1 MKTTLTSTLFCSAFG
16 HNYFRLNKANSNT
29 PELICK
35 TCKKYFRFAENGD
48 IVEIKQKQNVYLI
61 TKKKGLAY

>member
-48 IVEIKQKQNVYLI
+48 IVEVKQRESAFGIMKAKLQV
-61 TKKKGLAY
+61 